1 MRADLNLDLCLV
13 KNDCV
18 LRLNVKRNG
27 LFYCL
32 GLLLASLS
40 TASNYSVKN
49 SRLKAVYRCDSTADE
64 AELSLVSG
72 PRRQKLLP
80 SADRDILRASEYICN
95 LKSAGTKSLSPLVVD
110 FRWADEPQIWGPPH
124 AEGVQPCQRWIADKN
139 LWRGRADCPAWTEA
153 EHLTPRG
160 DLGISKS
167 QAARFTLLH
176 GFVLLRCKDELWQ
189 GIKQYLD
196 AVNCP
201 LYDATYIRGDDNLM
215 SQWCLS
221 KCLAIVVGWKKVFFF
236 LFSIKIYSWL

>member
-13 KNDCV
+13 KNDCIH
-18 LRLNVKRNG
+18 RLNVKRNG
-27 LFYCL
+27 LFYCS

-110 FRWADEPQIWGPPH
+110 FRWADEPQIWGPPTRR
-124 AEGVQPCQRWIADKN
+124 ESS
-139 LWRGRADCPAWTEA
+139 PASA
-153 EHLTPRG
+153 GSL
-160 DLGISKS
+160 
-167 QAARFTLLH
+167 
-176 GFVLLRCKDELWQ
+176 
-189 GIKQYLD
+189 
-196 AVNCP
+196 
-201 LYDATYIRGDDNLM
+201 
-215 SQWCLS
+215 
-221 KCLAIVVGWKKVFFF
+221 
-236 LFSIKIYSWL
+236 IKIYDAVEQTVPRGRRQNTWRQEKTWESVNPRQPDLHYCMASFYCDVKMSCDKV